1 MIDTYVPPGQRT
13 STAACT
19 NKRSYQTYTASYRV
33 LKEMLA
39 DTTGRV
45 KQKPLLNAY
54 RCSSCDEY
62 HIGRKAHV

>member
-1 MIDTYVPPGQRT
+1 MTDNYVPPGQRT
-13 STAACT
+13 SAAACT
-19 NKRSYQTYTASYRV
+19 EKRSYQTYTTAYRV

-39 DTTGRV
+39 DTTGRI

-54 RCSSCDEY
+54 RCLACDDY